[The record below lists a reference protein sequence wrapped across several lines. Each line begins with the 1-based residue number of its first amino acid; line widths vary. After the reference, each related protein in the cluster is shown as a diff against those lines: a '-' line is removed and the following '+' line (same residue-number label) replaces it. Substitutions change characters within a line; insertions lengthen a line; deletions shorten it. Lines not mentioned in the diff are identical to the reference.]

1 MEYLALT
8 LPGFSP
14 SPIPTPPG
22 LKGEFVNLASFLSGL
37 LNITFYLATFLAFYW
52 LTWGA
57 FQYILAKGNKEDLAK
72 ARAKITWALIGLM
85 VIFLA
90 YFIAKFTGE
99 IFPPRLGPGAP
110 PIPGGG
116 VPF

>member
-1 MEYLALT
+1 MKHLALT

-14 SPIPTPPG
+14 SPIPAPAG

-52 LTWGA
+52 LVWA
-57 FQYILAKGNKEDLAK
+57 SFQYMMAKGNKEELAK

-99 IFPPRLGPGAP
+99 IFLPT
-110 PIPGGG
+110 GGR
-116 VPF
+116 PF